1 MRQGERQMWTRRAVL
16 AATVAA
22 GLLTGGAAHAQKR
35 GGTLVQLTVPEP
47 PTLAAYISTSGPI
60 GQVTA
65 KIFDGLLEYGFDM
78 KPLPSLAESW
88 EGAPDG
94 KTVTFKLRQDVKF
107 HDGKPFS
114 SEDVKFSIETLKS
127 AHPRGINTYREVSA
141 IETPDP
147 QTVILKLDHPAPYM
161 MAAFSGYESPIIPKH
176 IYGTGDIK
184 QHEYANK
191 PVGTGPFKF
200 VEWRRGELVR
210 LDRNPDYWRQGQPYL
225 DRIVVRF
232 IADSA
237 TRTAVMEKGEAH
249 VAGFAAVPYN
259 DVKKLQALPS
269 IEVTTKGYEMISPI
283 VELLI
288 NTKKPPF
295 DNQKVRQAVAYA
307 VDRQFA
313 IDNIWFGY
321 GKAATGPISSNF
333 TANGIYTPEVKNYNV
348 PNRVEVANKLLDEAG
363 FPRKAD
369 GTRFEIVHDITPYG
383 EEWQRFGEAVQQQL
397 AQVGIKASLRY
408 EDVATWLKR
417 VYSDYDFAIS
427 SNFLYNLADPVIGV
441 HRALHSNSIK
451 QGTVFVNG
459 AQWSNPKADEAMNK
473 ATVEPD
479 PKKRAEYYH
488 EVQKLAVEG
497 APIAWML
504 ELNFPT
510 VLNKSYKD
518 VIVSPLGIYASY
530 DRAWLDK

>member
-1 MRQGERQMWTRRAVL
+1 MRLTSII
-16 AATVAA
+16 AAAA
-22 GLLTGGAAHAQKR
+22 LGAALLLPGAADAQKR
-35 GGTLVQLTVPEP
+35 GGTLVQISQPEP
-47 PTLAAYISTSGPI
+47 PTLAAYVSTSGPI

-88 EGAPDG
+88 EVAPDG
-94 KTVTFKLRQDVKF
+94 KTITFKLRQGVKF

-114 SEDVKFSIETLKS
+114 SEDVKFSIETLKQV
-127 AHPRGINTYREVSA
+127 HPRGINTFREVTA
-141 IETPDP
+141 IETPDA
-147 QTVILKLDHPAPYM
+147 QTVVVKLQNPAPYLL
-161 MAAFSGYESPIIPKH
+161 AALSGYESPMIPKH
-176 IYGTGDIK
+176 IYGQGDIK

-191 PVGTGPFKF
+191 PVGSGPFKF

-210 LDRNPDYWRQGQPYL
+210 LDRNPDYWKKGQPYL

-237 TRTAVMEKGEAH
+237 TRTAVLEKGEAH
-249 VAGFAAVPYN
+249 VAGFGAVPYN
-259 DVKKLQALPS
+259 DVKKLAQLPS
-269 IEVTTKGYEMISPI
+269 IEVTTKGYEMISPV
-283 VELLI
+283 VELTI

-295 DNQKVRQAVAYA
+295 DNEKVRQAVAYA

-313 IDNIWFGY
+313 IDNVWFGF
-321 GKAATGPISSNF
+321 GMPATGPISSNF
-333 TANGIYTPEVKNYNV
+333 AANGIYTPEVKNYNV

-369 GTRFEIVHDITPYG
+369 GTRFELLHDITPYG
-383 EEWQRFGEAVQQQL
+383 EEWQRFGESVQQQL
-397 AQVGIKASLRY
+397 AQVGIKATLRY

-417 VYSDYDFAIS
+417 VYGDYDYAIS

-441 HRALHSNSIK
+441 HRIAHSNSIK

-459 AQWSNPKADEAMNK
+459 ARWSSPETDADMDK
-473 ATVEPD
+473 ATIEPD
-479 PKKRAEYYH
+479 PQKRAALYH
-488 EVQKLAVEG
+488 DFQKRLVEA
-497 APIAWML
+497 APIVWAL

-510 VLNKSYKD
+510 VLNKQYKD
-518 VIVSPLGIYASY
+518 VITGPLGIYGSY